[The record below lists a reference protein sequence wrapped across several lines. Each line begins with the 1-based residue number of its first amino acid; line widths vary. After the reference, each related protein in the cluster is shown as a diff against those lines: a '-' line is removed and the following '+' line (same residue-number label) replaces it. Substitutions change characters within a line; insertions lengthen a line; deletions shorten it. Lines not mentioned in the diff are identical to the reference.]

1 MDMLSIARTLSS
13 CWSPVFSV
21 LWNARQSLALRQVW
35 MIHLVRE
42 GSSSAATESAIDWAA
57 RQVMDWIYPSLDKAC
72 AQTWTHMHTCNHTYT
87 EITVL
92 LSAHICLHFTQSS
105 TSHSTHTRSTCPHN
119 THLTTCLKTCVTF
132 SRHLDSW
139 DQRQWCIVSSCM
151 DRGKTRQG
159 GDSTLIDI
167 RTFVRHLSAYFG
179 SERWVSS
186 NPYFEGEKRL
196 GVDGRCLWCGGVAA
210 AQLFLAYFL
219 CFCGWTLKQILS
231 KSSSINRFESH
242 LDISSLIMMT
252 RVNRLEDVKHSIKVA
267 FYLLL

>member
-1 MDMLSIARTLSS
+1 MDTHAHLQPHIHRNYSIALCTYL
-13 CWSPVFSV
+13 F
-21 LWNARQSLALRQVW
+21 AF
-35 MIHLVRE
+35 
-42 GSSSAATESAIDWAA
+42 
-57 RQVMDWIYPSLDKAC
+57 
-72 AQTWTHMHTCNHTYT
+72 HTIKHITFHTYT
-87 EITVL
+87 QHL
-92 LSAHICLHFTQSS
+92 PTQ
-105 TSHSTHTRSTCPHN
+105 HT
-119 THLTTCLKTCVTF
+119 LTTCLKTCVTF